1 MSYLPLGPEGQGRPK
16 QRNGVMHKRRR
27 PADEIPDL
35 PFRQVVIKAKL
46 AGTLGRGS
54 RWHHLDP
61 TDEKAW
67 R

>member
-1 MSYLPLGPEGQGRPK
+1 
-16 QRNGVMHKRRR
+16 VHKRRR